1 MDMEA
6 QIVVALRRELE
17 RQAEQNPDLTVERDE
32 AGAVTVDGRLDLE
45 AMAMAVAGAVAGGP

>member
-17 RQAEQNPDLTVERDE
+17 RQAEQNPSLTVALDD
-32 AGAVTVDGRLDLE
+32 GAAAVDGRLDLE
-45 AMAMAVAGAVAGGP
+45 ALAMAVAGAVAGGP